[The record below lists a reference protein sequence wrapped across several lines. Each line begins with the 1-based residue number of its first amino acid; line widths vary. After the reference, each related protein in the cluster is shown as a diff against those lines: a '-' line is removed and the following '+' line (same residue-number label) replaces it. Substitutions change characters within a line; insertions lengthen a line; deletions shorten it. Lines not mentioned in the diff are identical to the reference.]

1 MRSIKQW
8 LKNKQESNIY
18 DFSDKGNAVDNTI
31 AYMLA
36 RTQSMFTYEGLP
48 ETIPARSLEL
58 YLQLNGNVCIT
69 EITNKDIER
78 STHKDVAP
86 GLYAFTGGMGGEL
99 DAYYMPT
106 IYTVA
111 NPYLNFSKNLKI
123 DRDCIVF
130 PSDSM
135 YIGLL
140 PMYQKYGTALTENE
154 LSIYVAMITLRL
166 ESIISASDDNTKK
179 SAEKYIEDIKNGKL
193 GIIADNK
200 FIEESLKVTPYAT
213 TGAHNTVQNLI
224 EMEQYLRATW
234 FNELGLNANYN
245 MKRESLNSTES
256 QLNDDALLPLV
267 DDMLKC
273 RKEGIKKVNKMYGT
287 NITVKLSSSWEDNEQ
302 EIELKH
308 DEMTDENPDEIQ
320 EGDENNDE
328 SKQVD

>member
-48 ETIPARSLEL
+48 ETIPVRSLEL

-78 STHKDVAP
+78 STHKDVTP

-308 DEMTDENPDEIQ
+308 DEMTDEVQ

-328 SKQVD
+328 SKQAD